1 MQRRARSQRRKAVA
15 TQARCSVFAKK
26 GSGNTSGWLAVL
38 GCRSEAFTG
47 SPEVSAAAAPQSNR
61 HQPWAEWHRTAQG
74 KAALA
79 WPFRVQQRQP
89 LAERQR
95 KRERQAALSERT
107 CEGAHKER
115 RHAGGRGGGLPVL
128 SEHAADAEGEGRQAA
143 VCLGQKAAF
152 FRSDRK
158 ERRVFLLQ
166 TVPFEVWTV
175 GFERS
180 ARRFCG
186 H

>member
-1 MQRRARSQRRKAVA
+1 MSSRRKAVA
-15 TQARCSVFAKK
+15 TPPAGWRFLAAGRRRSPAARRSRLRQHHKAT
-26 GSGNTSGWLAVL
+26 GISL
-38 GCRSEAFTG
+38 GQNG
-47 SPEVSAAAAPQSNR
+47 I
-61 HQPWAEWHRTAQG
+61 G
-74 KAALA
+74 
-79 WPFRVQQRQP
+79 QRK
-89 LAERQR
+89 ERQR
-95 KRERQAALSERT
+95 WHGPFGCSSASLWQNGSGSAKDRRRLSERT

-158 ERRVFLLQ
+158 ERRAFLLQ